1 MQMNKFRICLLMVLM
16 LLTGITSMAQKKAL
30 IIVDIQTAYFPGGS
44 SPLVKPEEAA
54 AQAKKVLTLFREKQ
68 WPVIH
73 VQHNSRAPGMLTYNG
88 DDTGILVYP
97 AVYPEIGETV
107 ITKAYPSSFLKTG
120 LDSLLKSWDVNQL
133 VVCGMMTHMCV
144 DATVRAAKDLGYDIT
159 LIGNAC
165 ATKDLKIDGEVISSE
180 NVHKSFLAALASYYA
195 KVETADEFIKQ
206 Q

>member
-1 MQMNKFRICLLMVLM
+1 MKKYRIYLFTVLM
-16 LLTGITSMAQKKAL
+16 LLTGINSMAQKKAL
-30 IIVDIQTAYFPGGS
+30 VIVDIQTAYFPGGS

-54 AQAKKVLTLFREKQ
+54 EQAKKVLNLFREKD
-68 WPVIH
+68 WPVVH
-73 VQHNSRAPGMLTYNG
+73 VQHNSRAPGMRIYDGN
-88 DDTGILVYP
+88 DAGILVYP
-97 AVYPEIGETV
+97 AVYPAKGETV

-120 LDSLLKSWDVNQL
+120 LDSLLKSWDVDQL
-133 VVCGMMTHMCV
+133 VICGMMTHMCV

-165 ATKDLKIDGEVISSE
+165 ATKDLTINDDVISSE

-195 KVETADEFIKQ
+195 KVENADEFIEQ